1 MPIPQPPPTTPAARG
16 SLAATVIELAAMTIL
31 CAAAGAWP
39 PPDSNEACYLVRA
52 RHAADPDWLAGDFF
66 LETPEA
72 HRVFAWAFGPLAA
85 SLSLPAA
92 AWVGRWLGWLAV
104 AAGLRHALLGAVALP
119 ARRRWAWLL
128 AAAAIYSL
136 ASRYADASGE
146 WVIGGC
152 EAKVFAWAG
161 VLAAAGEVAAGRWA
175 TAWLACGVATAVH
188 PLVGGWAAVAS
199 CLARCGSPGGLRPRW
214 PGRAGWAAIVA
225 GTGLG
230 AVGVVPAALL
240 SAGVAPETVAEAA
253 RIQVVQRLPHHLLPR
268 TFPEAMVAA
277 HLLAVLLLLGGWATL
292 PRNER
297 IDRLVALVL
306 GSLGISAVGLLIAA
320 CEPFAPAV
328 SYGLLRYYFFRLADG
343 LVPLGLTVIAIAVA
357 SRPAAAGAGE
367 SFPRRSG
374 LIAAGLIVAAA
385 AVVDMLVQSGHW
397 PLVSR
402 DAVSRAD
409 RHVDAAAWREVC
421 GWIRDHT
428 PPDACVLTPQGA
440 ASFHWWADRRE
451 VVCWKNMPQDPESVV
466 AWRDRIR
473 ECYAVPAAD
482 EERLV
487 ASTAVLG
494 EDHLLR
500 VAARYDATH
509 LVAPRQA
516 IESPLVVLRHP
527 LDSLTRMYAND
538 SYVVFQLPRPPEQAA
553 GLTAGSPAAGPGAS
567 PPGGSAGRR
576 SPRHAPSPRER
587 PSRQP

>member
-1 MPIPQPPPTTPAARG
+1 MPIPQRPPTRPAARG
-16 SLAATVIELAAMTIL
+16 SFAATVIELAAMTIL

-85 SLSLPAA
+85 SLSLSVA
-92 AWVGRWLGWLAV
+92 AWIGRWLGWLAV
-104 AAGLRHALLGAVALP
+104 AAGLRHALLGATDLP
-119 ARRRWAWLL
+119 ARGRWISLM
-128 AAAAIYSL
+128 AATAIFSL

-175 TAWLACGVATAVH
+175 TAWLACGAATAVH
-188 PLVGGWAAVAS
+188 PLVGGWAAVAT
-199 CLARCGSPGGLRPRW
+199 CLARCSSPDGWSPRW
-214 PGRAGWAAIVA
+214 PSRAGWMAIVV

-230 AVGVVPAALL
+230 ALGVVPAAML
-240 SAGVAPETVAEAA
+240 SAGVDPETLAEAA

-268 TFPEAMVAA
+268 TFPEAMVAS
-277 HLLAVLLLLGGWATL
+277 HLLAVLLMLGGWASL
-292 PRNER
+292 PRNDR

-306 GSLGISAVGLLIAA
+306 GSLGISTVGLFVAA
-320 CEPFAPAV
+320 CEPLAPAV

-343 LVPLGLTVIAIAVA
+343 LVPLGLTVIAIALA
-357 SRPAAAGAGE
+357 SRLAANRADSTLPRRPAVVAAGV
-367 SFPRRSG
+367 
-374 LIAAGLIVAAA
+374 IVAAA
-385 AVVDMLVQSGHW
+385 AVVDLLVQSGHW
-397 PLVSR
+397 PLVSQ
-402 DAVSRAD
+402 AEVSRAD
-409 RHVDAAAWREVC
+409 RHVEAAAWREMC
-421 GWIRDHT
+421 GWVRDHT
-428 PPDACVLTPQGA
+428 SPDACFLTPQGA

-473 ECYAVPAAD
+473 ACYAVPAAD

-487 ASTAVLG
+487 SSTAVLG
-494 EDHLLR
+494 EDHLLQ
-500 VAARYDATH
+500 VAARYAATH

-516 IESPLVVLRHP
+516 IESPLVVLRQP
-527 LDSLTRMYAND
+527 LDSLERVYAND
-538 SYVVFQLPRPPEQAA
+538 GYVVFQLPGPPEQTA
-553 GLTAGSPAAGPGAS
+553 GLTAVSPAVGPGAS
-567 PPGGSAGRR
+567 PPAGSAGRR
-576 SPRHAPSPRER
+576 SLRHALSPRER